1 MRGPHLRG
9 GGQPLNGRMDFIIP
23 PDIGPLLFSG
33 LTLASFATAF
43 IGVFT
48 GTAGGLILLAIITV
62 LMFTGCATTRTQVI
76 VSGEVDGVD
85 VAAVVE
91 LQRKVMR

>member
-1 MRGPHLRG
+1 MLRA
-9 GGQPLNGRMDFIIP
+9 
-23 PDIGPLLFSG
+23 LLIV
-33 LTLASFATAF
+33 LAFA
-43 IGVFT
+43 
-48 GTAGGLILLAIITV
+48 LS
-62 LMFTGCATTRTQVI
+62 GCATTRTQVI